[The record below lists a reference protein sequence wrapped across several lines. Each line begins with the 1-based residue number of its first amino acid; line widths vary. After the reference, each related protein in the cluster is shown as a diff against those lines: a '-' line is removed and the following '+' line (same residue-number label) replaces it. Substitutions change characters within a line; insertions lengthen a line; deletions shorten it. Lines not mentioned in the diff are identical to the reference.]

1 MAKRFLWALVLLGLS
16 GCLLQNLSPETRMRD
31 AVIELNEGARWG
43 RMDVASGHVA
53 PVFRP
58 QFQASHIR
66 WGRDIQIA
74 DTEILGMSPHTDEE
88 GEGAFSRIAVRW
100 YEESTMVLA
109 NTVIRQTWQKHKQT
123 FLLTT
128 ESVESGHPGLLMVP
142 EGSQAAPTPEG
153 ADRHPH
159 PQSSDEDAEWSTV
172 Y

>member
-1 MAKRFLWALVLLGLS
+1 MATRFWWAATLIGLS

-53 PVFRP
+53 PGFRP

-74 DTEILGMSPHTDEE
+74 DTEILGMNPQTDEE
-88 GEGAFSRIAVRW
+88 GTGAFSRIAVRW
-100 YEESTMVLA
+100 YDESTMVLA

-123 FLLTT
+123 FLLTS
-128 ESVESGHPGLLMVP
+128 ESVESGHPGLLMIP
-142 EGSQAAPTPEG
+142 DGAQTGQTAEAAEQAKTSEE
-153 ADRHPH
+153 D
-159 PQSSDEDAEWSTV
+159 PQWSSV